1 MLTTVPTLLDL
12 LNDTTNVVNDRFMDA
27 ILLTFR
33 SITTT
38 EVFFTDLISRF
49 YCRVP
54 DDATDEEIDF
64 FEEFQVPQKQRFK
77 NFNEER

>member
-1 MLTTVPTLLDL
+1 MLTTVPTLLDI
-12 LNDTTNVVNDRFMDA
+12 LNDTTNVVDDRFMDA

-49 YCRVP
+49 HCRLP
-54 DDATDEEIDF
+54 DDATEDEEEF
-64 FEEFQVPQKQRFK
+64 FAEFQVPQKQR
-77 NFNEER
+77 